1 MSHTPA
7 GVRLLFGMYLARLR
21 PWQWRVGSLL
31 LGLALGAVALISKQC
46 AVADYG
52 ETINGDRDFERAL
65 TAVAP
70 GGGAGVRVFHNLVVQ
85 PVRIAGDDGPRDVHV
100 VTGRYVSAG
109 GAVKQRCYVASLPY
123 RPVRRD
129 GRAEYASVRDY
140 LDGLETQGVTYRY
153 AWWNEPRWVVPTW
166 TAGTVLGAG
175 FLLPMLV
182 NYLAYGSIRRPPE
195 EKGIDLSKV
204 RPTQSAAAPA
214 SVVDAGGWG
223 GAAGDVA
230 DGLTTEAPA
239 AVTPAPPPPVLTS
252 TPLEVAAVE
261 PGESHTYGAG
271 PEDFYPTERKA
282 PAERKAQPG
291 RR

>member
-1 MSHTPA
+1 
-7 GVRLLFGMYLARLR
+7 MYLARLR

-31 LGLALGAVALISKQC
+31 LGLALGAVATVSKQY
-46 AVADYG
+46 AVPDYG
-52 ETINGDRDFERAL
+52 ETMNGDRDFERAL
-65 TAVAP
+65 LAPAP
-70 GGGAGVRVFHNLVVQ
+70 GPDPGTGPRVFHDLVVH

-109 GAVKQRCYVASLPY
+109 GVARQRCYVATIPY

-153 AWWNEPRWVVPTW
+153 AWWNEPRWIVPTW

-182 NYLAYGSIRRPPE
+182 NYLAYGTLRRPPE

-204 RPTQSAAAPA
+204 RPTKSA
-214 SVVDAGGWG
+214 
-223 GAAGDVA
+223 
-230 DGLTTEAPA
+230 EAPA
-239 AVTPAPPPPVLTS
+239 PAFGASEWGGSSGDDAAGVPPETPAPVSPAAPPPILVA

-261 PGESHTYGAG
+261 PGDTHTYGAG

>member
-1 MSHTPA
+1 
-7 GVRLLFGMYLARLR
+7 MYLARLR
-21 PWQWRVGSLL
+21 PWQWKVGSLL
-31 LGLALGAVALISKQC
+31 LGLALGGVATFSKQY
-46 AVADYG
+46 AAPDYG
-52 ETINGDRDFERAL
+52 ETINGDRDFERSL
-65 TAVAP
+65 VTPAP
-70 GGGAGVRVFHNLVVQ
+70 GPDPGTGPRVFHDLVVH

-109 GAVKQRCYVASLPY
+109 GTVKQRCYVAAIPY

-129 GRAEYASVRDY
+129 GLAEYASVRDY
-140 LDGLETQGVTYRY
+140 LDGLENQGVAYRY
-153 AWWNEPRWVVPTW
+153 AWWNEPRWIVPTW

-182 NYLAYGSIRRPPE
+182 NYLAYGTIRRPPE

-204 RPTQSAAAPA
+204 RTKKAAAAAAPGVGTGEWRA
-214 SVVDAGGWG
+214 
-223 GAAGDVA
+223 AAGDDVAA
-230 DGLTTEAPA
+230 DGVPTEAPA
-239 AVTPAPPPPVLTS
+239 TATPLPPVLGEA
-252 TPLEVAAVE
+252 PLEVATVD
-261 PGESHTYGAG
+261 PGEAHTYGAG